1 MSMCHFWAQNGPF
14 TQMKFFFPENLLI
27 RLVHFIY
34 AYHHA
39 KNQSQVLIY
48 QWNIYNKIMKADWLR
63 ASTWESD
70 FSQACSLCRMLMNHK
85 NFCFT
90 QIPDKTDDV
99 NFLKSSQTLFLGHF
113 RPFLVIFAQ
122 WGFFFNWHSLHARL
136 NSH

>member
-27 RLVHFIY
+27 RLVPFIH
-34 AYHHA
+34 AHHHA

-48 QWNIYNKIMKADWLR
+48 QWNIYNKIMKADWSR

-113 RPFLVIFAQ
+113 QPFLVIFAQ